1 MVFGWSWVTS
11 IASWIVRLVN
21 PQVKQGIFI
30 DPSLGVAVGGSDNR
44 HVDLFNRDREYGSNF
59 PIHCIPGTSMSQLRF
74 LHCNIEHSHESSR
87 ARPNHSN
94 AEPIRARYLKSIFY
108 YSMLKT
114 SSCESYFDMYG
125 VESTLWVKVASMH
138 LEGVAVR

>member
-114 SSCESYFDMYG
+114 SSCG
-125 VESTLWVKVASMH
+125 NLK
-138 LEGVAVR
+138 L